1 MNHSAWSKL
10 NYAFGQ
16 FTTWETGRD
25 LASNH
30 AWTDLGL
37 QTMSL
42 TLQFIAYPMVQYGEQ
57 EGVAKV
63 QVLNKKK
70 AAIARAA
77 NGNKGHPFWERN
89 PWKNTSVKVGE
100 DEGAI

>member
-10 NYAFGQ
+10 VYGFGQ

-25 LASNH
+25 LASDH
-30 AWTDLGL
+30 AWADFGL

-63 QVLNKKK
+63 QVVNKKK
-70 AAIARAA
+70 AQIAQAK

-100 DEGAI
+100 DEGTI